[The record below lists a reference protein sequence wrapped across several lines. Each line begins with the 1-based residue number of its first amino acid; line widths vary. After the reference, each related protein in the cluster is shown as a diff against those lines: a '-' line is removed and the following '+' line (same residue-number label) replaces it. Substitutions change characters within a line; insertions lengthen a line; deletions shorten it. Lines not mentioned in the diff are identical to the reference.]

1 MFSSRRTRFAGAAL
15 TASIRKRLLN
25 PISSPFPSPAMGQR
39 SKAEPMA
46 VLDVMDMEPS
56 SNLQRS
62 GLFSLSLMIREARSM
77 DIWRAA
83 VSTSREMALFWGMV
97 CR

>member
-1 MFSSRRTRFAGAAL
+1 
-15 TASIRKRLLN
+15 
-25 PISSPFPSPAMGQR
+25 
-39 SKAEPMA
+39 MA

-56 SNLQRS
+56 SNLHRS